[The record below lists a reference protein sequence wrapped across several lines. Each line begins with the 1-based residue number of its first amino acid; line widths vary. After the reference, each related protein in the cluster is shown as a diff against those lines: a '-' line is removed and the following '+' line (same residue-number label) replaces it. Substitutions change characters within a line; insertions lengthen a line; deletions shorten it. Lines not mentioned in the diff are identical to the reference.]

1 MTRKAYQVRKKG
13 LRKRDGIDY
22 PLYPNH
28 LIRGL
33 MVVAAAAAVI
43 ALLSAIYPP
52 SMDRAADPFTGP
64 GSETRALWILKPAIM
79 AEKIVHSR
87 TVTSTVAAV
96 LLLGFVLL
104 PFLDRTGQRR
114 VQKRLFLAVPLLI
127 LIFYFI
133 LSILVHSGGMG

>member
-1 MTRKAYQVRKKG
+1 MTRKAYQARKKG
-13 LRKRDGIDY
+13 LRKKDGTDY
-22 PLYPNH
+22 PFYPNH
-28 LIRGL
+28 VLRGL

-43 ALLSAIYPP
+43 AFLSAVYPP

-79 AEKIVHSR
+79 AEKVVHSR
-87 TVTSTVAAV
+87 TVTSAVAAV
-96 LLLGFVLL
+96 LLLGLVLL

-114 VQKRLFLAVPLLI
+114 VQKRLHLAVPLLI

-133 LSILVHSGGMG
+133 LSILVHSGGLG